1 MELGHRLSDDQPDR
15 AHLEGL
21 RFQDRSLLPDP
32 PECRKPWCIGRW
44 MMVHSRMASYGA
56 SKDGNGFSRS
66 LGLSHS
72 LFPLCT
78 APSGLLF
85 SAKLASPHGSPNTA
99 DAIYEDF
106 CMAAFPFVY
115 DSRRKW
121 VFHGKIM
128 VNCLVCRSLG
138 LAF

>member
-1 MELGHRLSDDQPDR
+1 MDDV
-15 AHLEGL
+15 
-21 RFQDRSLLPDP
+21 
-32 PECRKPWCIGRW
+32 RW
-44 MMVHSRMASYGA
+44 MMVHSRMAPYGA
-56 SKDGNGFSRS
+56 SKDGNGFSCS
-66 LGLSHS
+66 FGLSHS

-115 DSRRKW
+115 DPRRKW
-121 VFHGKIM
+121 VFRGKIM

>member
-21 RFQDRSLLPDP
+21 RFQNRSLLPDP
-32 PECRKPWCIGRW
+32 PECRKPRC
-44 MMVHSRMASYGA
+44 
-56 SKDGNGFSRS
+56 FSCS
-66 LGLSHS
+66 FGLSHS

-99 DAIYEDF
+99 EAIYEDF
-106 CMAAFPFVY
+106 FMAAFPFVY

>member
-1 MELGHRLSDDQPDR
+1 MDDV
-15 AHLEGL
+15 
-21 RFQDRSLLPDP
+21 
-32 PECRKPWCIGRW
+32 RW
-44 MMVHSRMASYGA
+44 MMVHSRMAPYGA
-56 SKDGNGFSRS
+56 SKDGNGFSCS

-99 DAIYEDF
+99 EAIYEDF

-121 VFHGKIM
+121 VFHGKNHGKLSGM
-128 VNCLVCRSLG
+128 PFFGTGFLKHRK
-138 LAF
+138 AKTRRRRYAEK

>member
-1 MELGHRLSDDQPDR
+1 MENVRCKIADGAFTNGSIWDI
-15 AHLEGL
+15 EGW
-21 RFQDRSLLPDP
+21 
-32 PECRKPWCIGRW
+32 KT
-44 MMVHSRMASYGA
+44 
-56 SKDGNGFSRS
+56 FSRS

-78 APSGLLF
+78 APSGSLF

-99 DAIYEDF
+99 EAIYEDF

-115 DSRRKW
+115 DPRRKW
-121 VFHGKIM
+121 VFRGKIM

>member
-1 MELGHRLSDDQPDR
+1 MDDV
-15 AHLEGL
+15 
-21 RFQDRSLLPDP
+21 
-32 PECRKPWCIGRW
+32 RW

-56 SKDGNGFSRS
+56 SKDGNGFSCS
-66 LGLSHS
+66 FGLSHS

-99 DAIYEDF
+99 EAIYEDF
-106 CMAAFPFVY
+106 FMAAFPFVY

>member
-1 MELGHRLSDDQPDR
+1 MSEALVHREMEDGRCKMEDVRCKMDDV
-15 AHLEGL
+15 
-21 RFQDRSLLPDP
+21 
-32 PECRKPWCIGRW
+32 RW
-44 MMVHSRMASYGA
+44 MMVHSRMAPYGA

-99 DAIYEDF
+99 EAIYEDF
-106 CMAAFPFVY
+106 CMAAFPFIY
-115 DSRRKW
+115 DPRRKW

-128 VNCLVCRSLG
+128 VNCLVCRS
-138 LAF
+138 